1 MNNETHKPTLD
12 LSEIRKEVGGAL
24 WLLVT
29 YADMAAKG
37 CSVGDDD
44 LARVLGTSTVT
55 ILRWK
60 IRLIE
65 SGLISVEQAQSGQ
78 TILVVPRDGLY
89 ANSIHGASDQL
100 GADEPDLG
108 EESASLNTTDREF
121 LRECGIEVEET
132 FGLFISHPITETR
145 RSKEPRQ
152 SCLKSRYSQFCSAL
166 VC

>member
-37 CSVGDDD
+37 WSAHDDD
-44 LARVLGTSTVT
+44 LAHVLGTSTLT

-60 IRLIE
+60 IKLIKT
-65 SGLISVEQAQSGQ
+65 GLISVEQAQSGQ
-78 TILVVPRDGLY
+78 TTIVVPRDVLY
-89 ANSIHGASDQL
+89 ANSFYRAGDQP

-108 EESASLNTTDREF
+108 EESASLNTSDREF

-132 FGLFISHPITETR
+132 
-145 RSKEPRQ
+145 
-152 SCLKSRYSQFCSAL
+152 
-166 VC
+166 